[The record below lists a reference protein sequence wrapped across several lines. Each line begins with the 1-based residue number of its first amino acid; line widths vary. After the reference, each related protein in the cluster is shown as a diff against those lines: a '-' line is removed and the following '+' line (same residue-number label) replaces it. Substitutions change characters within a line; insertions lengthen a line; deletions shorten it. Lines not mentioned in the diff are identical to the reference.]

1 MFYIFS
7 ISVTKRSLIMAKRFI
22 SKKDLDRVK
31 ELDLLTYLQN
41 YEPQELVKKG
51 RNDYVTQTHGSLH
64 ISNGL
69 WCWWAKGIGGKT
81 ALKYLI
87 EVEEWDFLEAAN
99 YLKDLI
105 DKQPPISVKQTTRAT
120 HYFYLPR
127 QYENNDRVIDYL
139 VNVRKIDR
147 EIINEC
153 IKKHL
158 IYEAKKDHSAVFVGY
173 DENHKAMFASK
184 RSINS
189 NLKMNIYGS
198 DKRYSFSIKNKQ
210 HSTLHIFESPIDLL
224 SYMTLEKMKKKNY
237 MDANYLSINGAALI
251 GKNINDTHIPVAL
264 EYFLNNNSQ
273 ISQLAL
279 HLDNDQAGHETAK
292 KIKFHLSDSYDII
305 DCSPKYCKDINEIL
319 QRKIKKVNKEIII

>member
-1 MFYIFS
+1 
-7 ISVTKRSLIMAKRFI
+7 MAKRFI

-99 YLKDLI
+99 YLKDII

-153 IKKHL
+153 IKNHL

-189 NLKMNIYGS
+189 NLKMNIYGLS
-198 DKRYSFSIKNKQ
+198 LI
-210 HSTLHIFESPIDLL
+210 HI
-224 SYMTLEKMKKKNY
+224 
-237 MDANYLSINGAALI
+237 
-251 GKNINDTHIPVAL
+251 
-264 EYFLNNNSQ
+264 
-273 ISQLAL
+273 
-279 HLDNDQAGHETAK
+279 
-292 KIKFHLSDSYDII
+292 
-305 DCSPKYCKDINEIL
+305 
-319 QRKIKKVNKEIII
+319 